1 MTREEESNI
10 KTKELERDNITKPK
24 TKERKERGTQ
34 TGEEKTIRYKSPT
47 LRGPRKKNSCKGLRP
62 KQTVTAQP
70 INGKSPSLSDKPKNI
85 RYGKNG
91 KQKEPT
97 NQSRPPITEGI

>member
-1 MTREEESNI
+1 MREEESNI
-10 KTKELERDNITKPK
+10 MTKEFESDKKTKPK

-47 LRGPRKKNSCKGLRP
+47 LRGPRKKNSCSGGRP

-70 INGKSPSLSDKPKNI
+70 VKGKSPSLSDKPKNI
-85 RYGKNG
+85 RYGKKG
-91 KQKEPT
+91 
-97 NQSRPPITEGI
+97 

>member
-1 MTREEESNI
+1 MREEESNI
-10 KTKELERDNITKPK
+10 MTNEFEMDNNTKPN

-34 TGEEKTIRYKSPT
+34 TGEEKRIRNKSPT
-47 LRGPRKKNSCKGLRP
+47 LRGPRKKNSCSGLRP

-70 INGKSPSLSDKPKNI
+70 VKGKSPSLSDKPKNI

-91 KQKEPT
+91 
-97 NQSRPPITEGI
+97 